1 MLREFFLSGTCCRIL
16 FAWGGLLTFLGH
28 GVFKAWLK
36 WALNGWY
43 ATFYDSLQDLA
54 VEGSGPMDE
63 DEHLA
68 SKRDEVFDLLVQFAI
83 IVSPAVVVH
92 PVAKWIASVWRFSWR
107 MALVRSYL
115 AHYDVNASPIEGT
128 AQRIRKQLASY
139 SPATTPIAPY

>member
-1 MLREFFLSGTCCRIL
+1 MLREFFLSGTCCRLL
-16 FAWGGLLTFLGH
+16 FAWGGLLVFVGH
-28 GVFKAWLK
+28 GLFKAWLK

-43 ATFYDSLQDLA
+43 SRFYDGLQDISDA
-54 VEGSGPMDE
+54 SGEVMEEG
-63 DEHLA
+63 EHLA
-68 SKRDEVFDLLVQFAI
+68 AKRDEVFDNLVEFAW
-83 IVSPAVVVH
+83 IVAPAVIVH

-115 AHYDVNASPIEGT
+115 AHYDVSASPIEGT